1 VIRRAALLAAFL
13 MVLSTGSA
21 SAATYTVKMSSYAFT
36 PKYQTVTLGNAVR
49 WKNVSGRRHTATPV
63 VNWSWGGV
71 SVAAGSAKTV
81 WPTQTGSFPYY
92 CSLHPSKMKGTVSV
106 AMTVSPS
113 AGSAGTLFTVTL
125 GTVQA
130 PGVSVHQVEV
140 RVNGGAWQLRATTA
154 SPSTSIMI
162 TQAGTW
168 DIRTR
173 MRWQLGSQ
181 TSEWSPMSTVE
192 VF

>member
-1 VIRRAALLAAFL
+1 LLAAFL

-21 SAATYTVKMSSYAFT
+21 SAATYTVKMSSFAFT
-36 PKYQTVTLGNAVR
+36 PKSQTVTLGNAVR
-49 WKNVSGRRHTATPV
+49 WKNISGRRHTATPV

-81 WPTQTGSFPYY
+81 WPTQAGSFPYY
-92 CSLHPSKMKGTVSV
+92 CSLHPIKMKGTVSV

-113 AGSAGTLFTVTL
+113 AGSAGTLFKLTL
-125 GTVQA
+125 GTVTA

-140 RVNGGAWQLRATTA
+140 RVNGGAWLLRATTA
-154 SPSTSIMI
+154 APSTSIMI

-173 MRWQLGSQ
+173 MRWQLGGQ
-181 TSEWSPMSTVE
+181 TSNWSPISTVQ